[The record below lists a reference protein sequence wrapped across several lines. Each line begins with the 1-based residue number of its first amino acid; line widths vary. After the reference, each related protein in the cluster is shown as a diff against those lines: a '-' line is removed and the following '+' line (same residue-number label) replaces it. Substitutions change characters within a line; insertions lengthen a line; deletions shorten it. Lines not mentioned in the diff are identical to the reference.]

1 MALSEDRL
9 RILLRQ
15 MPSIVCVLTAF
26 DDSNIYSATISSLVS
41 LDIDAKEPV
50 ICFVLKKESAVGTI
64 IREKKF
70 FSISVL
76 DVLQSEI
83 SSKFSQPR
91 EKKCI
96 NDLGDEYEWHK
107 VGTFCIPECF
117 ALIKASLIKVLDDY
131 GSDLYIA
138 NVEKAHLDVRK
149 TPLIYQN
156 RIYGAFTGLHE

>member
-1 MALSEDRL
+1 MTLSEDRL

-15 MPSIVCVLTAF
+15 IPSIVCVLTAF
-26 DDSNIYSATISSLVS
+26 NDSNLYSATISSLVS

-50 ICFVLKKESAVGTI
+50 ICFVLKKESGVGMI

-91 EKKCI
+91 EKKNI
-96 NDLGDEYEWHK
+96 NDLGDEYEWHN

-117 ALIKASLIKVLDDY
+117 ALIKASLINVIEDY

-138 NVEKAHLDVRK
+138 SVEKAHLDAGK

-156 RIYGAFTGLHE
+156 RIYGAFTDSHE